1 MVSIRVC
8 SRAEVKCVADRQR
21 QKMIGLYLARE
32 IKNQKNFC
40 RLALKKSITNP
51 LKSWEHDKILTK
63 EPSERCGK
71 SHT

>member
-40 RLALKKSITNP
+40 RLALKKKYNKP
-51 LKSWEHDKILTK
+51 FEIL
-63 EPSERCGK
+63 GA
-71 SHT
+71 